1 MGDSVGR
8 IGIVPVNAIDPSLLK
23 RLALCLEERFLLS
36 CSVERTLRVPATSL
50 NSVRKQLFLNT
61 LAARTIALD
70 LPYEGFRLAV
80 TDYDLYKISHQF
92 IFGEGSEEHKVA
104 VVSLHRMRTEFYREE
119 PDENLLF
126 QRLLKESVHNLGHA
140 MGLRH
145 CQQPRCAMVVS
156 NSIFDTDNKHP
167 HLCETCERRA
177 RKPLHG

>member
-8 IGIVPVNAIDPSLLK
+8 IGIVPVNAIDASLLT

-36 CSVERTLRVPATSL
+36 CSVERTLRVPVTSL
-50 NSVRKQLFLNT
+50 NSVRRQLFLNT
-61 LAARTIALD
+61 LIARAAAMD
-70 LPYEGFRLAV
+70 LPYEGFRLVV

-92 IFGEGSEEHKVA
+92 VFGEGSEEHA
-104 VVSLHRMRTEFYREE
+104 TAIVSLHRMRTEFYREE
-119 PDENLLF
+119 PDENMLF

-145 CQQPRCAMVVS
+145 CQQARCAMVVS

-167 HLCETCERRA
+167 HLCESCERRV
-177 RKPLHG
+177 RKPMLG

>member
-8 IGIVPVNAIDPSLLK
+8 IGIVPVNAIDASLLT
-23 RLALCLEERFLLS
+23 RLALCLEERFLFS

-61 LAARTIALD
+61 LVSRAVAMD
-70 LPYEGFRLAV
+70 LPFEGFRLVV

-92 IFGEGSEEHKVA
+92 IFGEGNEEHRIA
-104 VVSLHRMRTEFYREE
+104 VVSLHRMRTEFYREA
-119 PDENLLF
+119 PDENAVF

-145 CQQPRCAMVVS
+145 CQQPRCGMVVS

-167 HLCETCERRA
+167 HLCETCERRVRRLNA
-177 RKPLHG
+177 A

>member
-8 IGIVPVNAIDPSLLK
+8 IGIVPVNAIDAALLM
-23 RLALCLEERFLLS
+23 RLALCLEERFLFS
-36 CSVERTLRVPATSL
+36 CSVERTLRLPTTSL
-50 NSVRKQLFLNT
+50 NSVRRQLFLNT
-61 LAARTIALD
+61 LITRAAAMD
-70 LPYEGFRLAV
+70 LPYEGFRLVV

-92 IFGEGSEEHKVA
+92 VFGEGSEEHATA

-119 PDENLLF
+119 PDENMLF

-145 CQQPRCAMVVS
+145 CQQARCAMVVS

-167 HLCETCERRA
+167 HLCESCERRV
-177 RKPLHG
+177 RKPMLG